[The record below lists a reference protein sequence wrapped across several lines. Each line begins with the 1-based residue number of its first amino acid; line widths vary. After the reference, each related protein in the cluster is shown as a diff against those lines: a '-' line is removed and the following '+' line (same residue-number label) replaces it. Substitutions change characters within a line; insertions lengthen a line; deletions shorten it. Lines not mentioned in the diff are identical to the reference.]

1 MPTCPAEQS
10 TSFYEALQAN
20 VELDLRDPR
29 GKLHDLPLVL
39 LSLTLSL
46 LRGRDGCLSSI
57 HRSMQHTQKVLC
69 AFLGIRECAVVSRA
83 HFPLL
88 LQKVDLVVFEEL
100 LFAYYGV
107 VLSKEEKQWFAV
119 DGKEL
124 RGSISKGTTRGE
136 AVVQA
141 VTHAHQ
147 EVAAQGF
154 YNGRKESEK
163 AAVRTLLNQHQLLGQ
178 YISLDALHLDPT
190 TLAAIA
196 QAKGWFLTGLKDN
209 QPELSTEMQR
219 VATYL
224 PIAQSSTT
232 WHKGHGRLEE
242 RLYQAYDITEQYLDA
257 RWKKCQLTT
266 LIKVERKRTVLKTGK
281 QTQETA
287 WYLSNAPEEQAQQ
300 LFGAVRQHWGVEVN
314 NHLRDVTLQ
323 EDRLR
328 TKLNPLSRLL
338 AGFRTLTIKLL
349 KQFKPSNM
357 IAQIELFQDDFHY
370 LLNALRLIGFL

>member
-1 MPTCPAEQS
+1 MSPYPADQS
-10 TSFYEALQAN
+10 TSFYQALQAN
-20 VELDLRDPR
+20 TELDLRDSR

-57 HRSMQHTQKVLC
+57 HRSMQHTQRALC
-69 AFLGIRECAVVSRA
+69 AFLGIQECAVVSRA
-83 HFPLL
+83 HLPLL
-88 LQKVDLVVFEEL
+88 LQKVNLMVFERL
-100 LFAYYGV
+100 LFTYYGI
-107 VLSKEEKQWFAV
+107 VLSQEEKQWFAV

-141 VTHAHQ
+141 VDHTHQ
-147 EVAAQGF
+147 EVAAQAF
-154 YNGRKESEK
+154 YHGSKESEK
-163 AAVRTLLNQHQLLGQ
+163 VTVRTLLSQHRLLSQ

-196 QAKGWFLTGLKDN
+196 QAGGWFLVGLKDN
-209 QPELSTEMQR
+209 QPELGTEMQR

-224 PIAQSSTT
+224 PIVQGSTT
-232 WHKGHGRLEE
+232 LDKGHGRLEE
-242 RLYQAYDITEQYLDA
+242 RLYQAYDITQQYVDA
-257 RWKKCQLTT
+257 RWNECHLTT

-281 QTQETA
+281 QSLETA
-287 WYLSNAPEEQAQQ
+287 WFLSNAPVGQAQQ
-300 LFGAVRQHWGVEVN
+300 LFRAVRQHWGVEVN

-323 EDRLR
+323 EDCLR
-328 TKLNPLSRLL
+328 TKQTPLSRML

-349 KQFKPSNM
+349 KQFQPSNM
-357 IAQIELFQDDFHY
+357 TAQIEHFQDDFTY
-370 LLNALRLIGFL
+370 LLNELRIIRFL